1 MSRPTVHVSG
11 NHAPLAAAVLA
22 ALVLS
27 GVVHGAAIEAGDGR
41 IVEVTVFR
49 DRAEIVR
56 EARVDLPD
64 GASAVEIAGIPFGVE
79 ADSLRVSAEGVPAVL
94 GAVEIRDRA
103 EEPRETEDLIAAR
116 DEVRRLEA
124 EIAALGAASEV
135 AAELR
140 SFLGSIRAATATNES
155 NKLGEGKADPQTIS
169 AVYVILHEKLSELSR
184 DRLDRAEKERELR
197 ENLEVARAKL
207 ATVRPRAGI
216 RSRVATVEV
225 EAGRAGSLALRF
237 AYVAPGASW
246 RPSYRASLDAASGD
260 VNLVAEGVVRQSTG
274 EDWSGVA
281 LRLSTASPARGVEPP
296 LLTSWILRPV
306 DPGQGAL
313 RGAKVVAER
322 EEAKRGAYRNF
333 RSLAPGVADAEKGEE
348 AGVAEANLARSAYN
362 VAFEVP
368 GRSDVPADGR
378 DHRVVLRSETLPGN
392 LVYRTV
398 PQFAPQ
404 AYLTSVT
411 TSPADYP
418 LLAGPVRVFAGGA
431 YLGSFPLEERGP
443 GVELTLPFGVDNRV
457 EVVRL
462 PQPKSSGRSG
472 LTGKQREVEMEFRTQ
487 VHNLQDHP
495 VKLVLEDRVPV
506 SEDERIEVELG
517 KQTTPGY
524 RDSERRPGV
533 KLWTVDLAAGEK
545 REFVLAYTVRY
556 PRDVVVPDIE

>member
-1 MSRPTVHVSG
+1 MSRSTVRVPHRLLCST
-11 NHAPLAAAVLA
+11 ATALPLLA
-22 ALVLS
+22 FPLVLVAS
-27 GVVHGAAIEAGDGR
+27 GVTRAASIEAPGGR

-49 DRAEIVR
+49 DRAEMIR
-56 EARVDLPD
+56 EVRVDLPA
-64 GASAVEIAGIPFGVE
+64 GASTVELAGIPFGVE
-79 ADSLRVSAEGVPAVL
+79 SDSLRLSAEGVPAIL
-94 GAVEIRDRA
+94 GAVEIREQA
-103 EEPRETEDLIAAR
+103 EEPAETEEWIAAR

-124 EIAALGAASEV
+124 EIAALQAAAGV
-135 AAELR
+135 DDELR
-140 SFLGSIRAATATNES
+140 SFLGSIRAATATTES
-155 NKLGEGKADPQTIS
+155 TKLGEGKADPETIS
-169 AVYVILHEKLSELSR
+169 TVYTILRDRLGELSR
-184 DRLDRAEKERELR
+184 GRLERADRERELR
-197 ENLEVARAKL
+197 EKLEVAKAKL

-225 EAGRAGSLALRF
+225 ETSRAGALELRL

-260 VNLVAEGVVRQSTG
+260 VNLVAEGVVRQNTG
-274 EDWSGVA
+274 EDWTGVT

-296 LLTSWILRPV
+296 LLTSWVLRPV
-306 DPGQGAL
+306 VPEEVAKRQRSLEKDE
-313 RGAKVVAER
+313 AKV
-322 EEAKRGAYRNF
+322 GAYQNVL
-333 RSLAPGVADAEKGEE
+333 SLAPGVPAAETPAE
-348 AGVAEANLARSAYN
+348 AGVAEAGLSRSAYN

-368 GRSDVPADGR
+368 GRSDVPADG
-378 DHRVVLRSETLPGN
+378 LRTETLAGN

-398 PQFAPQ
+398 PQFAPL

-431 YLGSFPLEERGP
+431 YLGSFPLEEKGP
-443 GVELTLPFGVDNRV
+443 GVELTLPFGADNRV

-472 LTGKQREVEMEFRTQ
+472 FGKQREVEMEFRTQ
-487 VHNLQDHP
+487 VHNLLDHP

-506 SEDERIEVELG
+506 SEDDRIEVEIG

-533 KLWTVDLAAGEK
+533 KLWTVDLEAGEK

-556 PRDVVVPDIE
+556 PRDMVVPGIE